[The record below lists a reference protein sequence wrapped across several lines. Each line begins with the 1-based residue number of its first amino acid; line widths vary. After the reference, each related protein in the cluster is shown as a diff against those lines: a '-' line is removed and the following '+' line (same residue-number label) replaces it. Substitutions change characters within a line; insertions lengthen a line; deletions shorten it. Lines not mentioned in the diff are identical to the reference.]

1 MLKSMTGYGL
11 GKASFASG
19 LITVEIKSLNYRYLE
34 ISVRLPEEISHFE
47 KRLKSLFNKSKQRKN
62 KCYSQY

>member
-34 ISVRLPEEISHFE
+34 ISVRLPEEISHF
-47 KRLKSLFNKSKQRKN
+47 RK
-62 KCYSQY
+62 KD